1 MEFPRFV
8 YLSPGNFRRGKSS
21 YRYVSVNS
29 LEEHDAYLAQ
39 GWSTSA
45 DLAIDRAN
53 APTPT
58 PAPAS
63 VPTPAPAP
71 APAVPEDNAPPTR
84 AELETK
90 AREIGL
96 RFDGRTSDRTLL
108 RRITQAIGE
117 V

>member
-39 GWSTSA
+39 GWFTSA
-45 DLAIDRAN
+45 DQAIERAN
-53 APTPT
+53 A
-58 PAPAS
+58 
-63 VPTPAPAP
+63 PTPAPAP
-71 APAVPEDNAPPTR
+71 APVPAPVVPEDNAPPTR
-84 AELETK
+84 PELEAK
-90 AREIGL
+90 ARELGL
-96 RFDGRTSDRTLL
+96 KFDGRTSDRTLL

>member
-8 YLSPGNFRRGKSS
+8 YLSPGNFRRGKTS

-45 DLAIDRAN
+45 DLAIERAN
-53 APTPT
+53 A
-58 PAPAS
+58 
-63 VPTPAPAP
+63 PTPAPAP
-71 APAVPEDNAPPTR
+71 APVPAPVVPDDNAPPTR
-84 AELETK
+84 AELEAK
-90 AREIGL
+90 ARELGL
-96 RFDGRTSDRTLL
+96 KFDGRTSDRTLL

>member
-1 MEFPRFV
+1 V

-53 APTPT
+53 APT
-58 PAPAS
+58 S
-63 VPTPAPAP
+63 APAP
-71 APAVPEDNAPPTR
+71 APVPAPVVPEDNAPPTR
-84 AELETK
+84 VELETK
-90 AREIGL
+90 ARELGL

>member
-53 APTPT
+53 APTPA

-63 VPTPAPAP
+63 VPTPASAS
-71 APAVPEDNAPPTR
+71 AVPEDNAPPTR
-84 AELETK
+84 AELEAK

>member
-1 MEFPRFV
+1 
-8 YLSPGNFRRGKSS
+8 
-21 YRYVSVNS
+21 
-29 LEEHDAYLAQ
+29 
-39 GWSTSA
+39 
-45 DLAIDRAN
+45 
-53 APTPT
+53 
-58 PAPAS
+58 

-96 RFDGRTSDRTLL
+96 KFDGRTSDRTLL
-108 RRITQAIGE
+108 RRITQAIQG

>member
-53 APTPT
+53 APTP
-58 PAPAS
+58 A
-63 VPTPAPAP
+63 PAPAP
-71 APAVPEDNAPPTR
+71 APVVPEDNAPPTR
-84 AELETK
+84 AELESK
-90 AREIGL
+90 ARELGL

-108 RRITQAIGE
+108 RRITQAIEG

>member
-8 YLSPGNFRRGKSS
+8 YLSPGNFRRGKNT
-21 YRYVSVNS
+21 YRYLSVRS

-45 DLAIDRAN
+45 DQAIERAN
-53 APTPT
+53 APTPA

-63 VPTPAPAP
+63 VPTPAP

-84 AELETK
+84 VELETK

-96 RFDGRTSDRTLL
+96 KFDGRTSDRTLL

>member
-8 YLSPGNFRRGKSS
+8 YLSPGNFGRGKST
-21 YRYVSVNS
+21 YRYVSVSS

-45 DLAIDRAN
+45 DLAIERAN
-53 APTPT
+53 APTP
-58 PAPAS
+58 A
-63 VPTPAPAP
+63 PTPAPAP
-71 APAVPEDNAPPTR
+71 APAPAPVVPDDNAPPTR

-90 AREIGL
+90 ARELGL
-96 RFDGRTSDRTLL
+96 KFDGRTSDRTLL
-108 RRITQAIGE
+108 RRITQAIEG

>member
-8 YLSPGNFRRGKSS
+8 YLSPGNFGRGKST

-53 APTPT
+53 APTP
-58 PAPAS
+58 A
-63 VPTPAPAP
+63 PTPAPAP
-71 APAVPEDNAPPTR
+71 APVVPDNNAPPTR

-90 AREIGL
+90 ARELGL
-96 RFDGRTSDRTLL
+96 KFDGRTSDRTLL

>member
-53 APTPT
+53 APTP
-58 PAPAS
+58 
-63 VPTPAPAP
+63 APAP
-71 APAVPEDNAPPTR
+71 APVPAPVVPEDNAPPTR

>member
-53 APTPT
+53 APTP
-58 PAPAS
+58 
-63 VPTPAPAP
+63 APAP
-71 APAVPEDNAPPTR
+71 APVPAPVVPEDNAPPTR

-90 AREIGL
+90 ARELGL
-96 RFDGRTSDRTLL
+96 KFDGRTSDRTLL

>member
-8 YLSPGNFRRGKSS
+8 YLSPGNFRRGKNT
-21 YRYVSVNS
+21 YRYLSVRS

-45 DLAIDRAN
+45 DQAIERAN
-53 APTPT
+53 
-58 PAPAS
+58 
-63 VPTPAPAP
+63 APAP
-71 APAVPEDNAPPTR
+71 APVPAPVLVTAVPEDNAPPTR
-84 AELETK
+84 AELEAK
-90 AREIGL
+90 ATELGL
-96 RFDGRTSDRTLL
+96 KFDGRTSNRTLL

>member
-53 APTPT
+53 APTPA

-63 VPTPAPAP
+63 VPTPAS

-96 RFDGRTSDRTLL
+96 KFDGRTSDRTLL

>member
-45 DLAIDRAN
+45 DLAIERAD

-58 PAPAS
+58 PAPA
-63 VPTPAPAP
+63 PAPVP
-71 APAVPEDNAPPTR
+71 APVVPEDNAPPTR
-84 AELETK
+84 AELEAK
-90 AREIGL
+90 ARELGL
-96 RFDGRTSDRTLL
+96 KFDGRTSDRTLL

>member
-53 APTPT
+53 APTPA
-58 PAPAS
+58 PAPAP
-63 VPTPAPAP
+63 VPTPAP

-84 AELETK
+84 TELETK

>member
-53 APTPT
+53 APTP
-58 PAPAS
+58 
-63 VPTPAPAP
+63 APAP
-71 APAVPEDNAPPTR
+71 APVPAPVVPEDNAPPTR
-84 AELETK
+84 AELEAK

-96 RFDGRTSDRTLL
+96 KFDGRTSDRTLL

>member
-45 DLAIDRAN
+45 ELAIDRAN
-53 APTPT
+53 APTP
-58 PAPAS
+58 
-63 VPTPAPAP
+63 APAP
-71 APAVPEDNAPPTR
+71 APVPAPVVPEDNAPPTR

-90 AREIGL
+90 ARDLGL
-96 RFDGRTSDRTLL
+96 KFDGRTSDRTLL

>member
-8 YLSPGNFRRGKSS
+8 YLSPGNFRRGKST

-45 DLAIDRAN
+45 DLAIERAN
-53 APTPT
+53 A
-58 PAPAS
+58 
-63 VPTPAPAP
+63 PTPAPAP
-71 APAVPEDNAPPTR
+71 APVPAPVVPEDNAPPTR

-90 AREIGL
+90 ARELGL
-96 RFDGRTSDRTLL
+96 KFDGRTSDRTLL